1 MDESTLLGLLSEIN
15 MKLDLLPEIDKKVDT
30 IQNSK
35 NEYLTEIKN
44 LHFKFNNI
52 ENRIIKNDNPEQIL
66 KGLDEIKL
74 YIGAIQVKLRQILEQ
89 N

>member
-35 NEYLTEIKN
+35 NEDLTEIKN

-66 KGLDEIKL
+66 KSLDEIKL
-74 YIGAIQVKLRQILEQ
+74 GIGAIQVKLRQSLEQ

>member
-35 NEYLTEIKN
+35 NEDLTEIKN

-66 KGLDEIKL
+66 KSLDEIKL
-74 YIGAIQVKLRQILEQ
+74 GIGALQVKLRQSLDQ